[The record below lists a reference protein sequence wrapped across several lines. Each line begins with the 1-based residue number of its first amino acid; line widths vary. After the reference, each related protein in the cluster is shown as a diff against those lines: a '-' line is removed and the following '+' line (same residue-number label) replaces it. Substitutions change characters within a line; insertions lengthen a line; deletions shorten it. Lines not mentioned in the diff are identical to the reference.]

1 MKRAMWFIPILL
13 AGLSAPA
20 CSSVPESQLESSVRV
35 SSTEGHLLPVA
46 IGVARASLPGIR
58 VTIEGVVSTPSGAFQ
73 SSFGD
78 VGFAVQDATGGIY
91 VSLPFDLGLRVG
103 QRVRVVGTRGDSQ
116 GLAILVPDHPNDV
129 VVLKGREDVPVRAQT
144 TASLGEATEG
154 WIVRLTGRLV
164 GPVTSDLPYGYKLTL
179 NDGSGPAVVFI
190 NLETGIDAMALVPGE
205 TYRMAG
211 FASQYADHYEIDPR
225 YPRDIQKTSSSHQ

>member
-1 MKRAMWFIPILL
+1 MTI
-13 AGLSAPA
+13 
-20 CSSVPESQLESSVRV
+20 
-35 SSTEGHLLPVA
+35 TEGHLLPVA
-46 IGVARASLPGIR
+46 IGVARAIRPGVR

-78 VGFAVQDATGGIY
+78 AGFAVQDATGGIY
-91 VSLPFDLGLRVG
+91 VSLPFDLGLHVG
-103 QRVRVVGTRGDSQ
+103 ERVRVVGTRGDSQ

-129 VVLKGREDVPVRAQT
+129 VVQKGRGDVPVRAQT

-190 NLETGIDAMALVPGE
+190 NVETGIDAMALVPGD
-205 TYRMAG
+205 TFRMTG

-225 YPRDIQKTSSSHQ
+225 FPADVRRRL

>member
-13 AGLSAPA
+13 AGLAAPA

-164 GPVTSDLPYGYKLTL
+164 GPVTSDLPYGYELTL
-179 NDGSGPAVVFI
+179 NDGSGPAVVYI

>member
-1 MKRAMWFIPILL
+1 MKRVMWFIPILL

-20 CSSVPESQLESSVRV
+20 FSSVPESQSGSSVRV
-35 SSTEGHLLPVA
+35 SITEGHLLPVA

-78 VGFAVQDATGGIY
+78 VGFAVQDDTGGIY

-129 VVLKGREDVPVRAQT
+129 VVLKGREDVSVRAQT

-164 GPVTSDLPYGYKLTL
+164 GPATSDLPYGYELTL
-179 NDGSGPAVVFI
+179 NDGSGPAVVYI
-190 NLETGIDAMALVPGE
+190 NLETGIDAMALVPRE
-205 TYRMAG
+205 MYRMSG

-225 YPRDIQKTSSSHQ
+225 YPRDIQRTSPSHQ